1 MKKEDKF
8 IGIDGTTRDWKIL
21 EIDYLK
27 SITRARGGNYKGPIA
42 RLTELLPI
50 FTAQNQQTII
60 RYLRLYFHKIILL
73 NPNQQLQLIKDFDNK
88 GYNVLLYDSIKK
100 EQTSFGKKITWAFRY
115 KEFRENELVELADYL
130 NIKACLYCN
139 SQYTLVVEQGK
150 SKIAKLQFDH
160 FFPKSL
166 YPYLS
171 ISLYNLIPSCASC
184 NHSKLDTFYNLN
196 DFTHPY
202 LESFHKLFNFS
213 IPLKSHTKLLMGND
227 VPTDEIKPLIPLPT
241 ILKVKNYDKVF
252 HLTGIYQRHTD
263 IAKEIYYKA
272 YAYKEGGKEA
282 LMKLEDKTGRKL
294 FKDESEI
301 QKMLLANYTLDEDI
315 NKRPLTKFMQ
325 DMARNSGLI
334 K

>member
-8 IGIDGTTRDWKIL
+8 IGIDGTIRDWKTL
-21 EIDYLK
+21 ENDYLK
-27 SITRARGGNYKGPIA
+27 NITRTRRSNYKGPIV
-42 RLTELLPI
+42 RLTELLST
-50 FTAQNQQTII
+50 FTNPKEQIII
-60 RYLRLYFHKIILL
+60 RSIRRYFHKIILL
-73 NPNQQLQLIKDFDNK
+73 NPNQQLQIIKDFDNR

-100 EQTSFGKKITWAFRY
+100 EQTSFGKQITWAFRY
-115 KEFRENELVELADYL
+115 KEFRESELVELAENL

-184 NHSKLDTFYNLN
+184 NNSKSDNFYDLSIFSHPHLE
-196 DFTHPY
+196 DFHI
-202 LESFHKLFNFS
+202 LFNFS

-227 VPTDEIKPLIPLPT
+227 VPTNEMKPLIPLP
-241 ILKVKNYDKVF
+241 INPKVKNYDKVF

-263 IAKEIYYKA
+263 IVKEIYYKA

-282 LMKLEDKTGRKL
+282 LMKIADKKGRKI
-294 FKDESEI
+294 FNDESEI